1 MSRARS
7 RRDAEGRTPGGPT
20 LFGFSA
26 SDRGEKA
33 DLSLFRSFRNR
44 ARTAVSRSSSSYL
57 PALVTV
63 DTRLARGAVT
73 RGANAVVVGK
83 AVREAA
89 IFCDA
94 KNNPMDVDSGVHLE
108 PRRDS
113 DIPEI
118 DVLPKKTPACAGTYT
133 DFRAPRRNK
142 FALPPQ
148 PSVTRRAPGARRV
161 ASRPPCRG
169 TTAITATHISRTT
182 RTPFASSTTPGS
194 STRCANDP
202 RVARDLPVRP
212 RPSPRTPDDPA
223 PLLLPR
229 PQANV
234 RNYYLQFEE
243 QLAQRAAASAPAV
256 GGAAAAYHAQVNQVL
271 QRNLGG
277 VPAIGTMAYHLPPAG
292 YPGALPPG
300 VPAGMAYRQ
309 PPPGPPG
316 GYAAPKPF

>member
-1 MSRARS
+1 M
-7 RRDAEGRTPGGPT
+7 RRITRWLWIAESTWNRDVPRIFP
-20 LFGFSA
+20 
-26 SDRGEKA
+26 RH
-33 DLSLFRSFRNR
+33 FR
-44 ARTAVSRSSSSYL
+44 
-57 PALVTV
+57 
-63 DTRLARGAVT
+63 
-73 RGANAVVVGK
+73 
-83 AVREAA
+83 
-89 IFCDA
+89 I
-94 KNNPMDVDSGVHLE
+94 
-108 PRRDS
+108 
-113 DIPEI
+113 
-118 DVLPKKTPACAGTYT
+118 KTPACVGTYT

-142 FALPPQ
+142 FAVPPQ

-169 TTAITATHISRTT
+169 TTAITATRISRTT

-223 PLLLPR
+223 PSPR

-277 VPAIGTMAYHLPPAG
+277 CPIGTMAYHLPPAG

>member
-1 MSRARS
+1 MWIADATWNRDVTRILTRHFREKHRRVRAR
-7 RRDAEGRTPGGPT
+7 ALIFEP
-20 LFGFSA
+20 
-26 SDRGEKA
+26 RGEIN
-33 DLSLFRSFRNR
+33 S
-44 ARTAVSRSSSSYL
+44 V
-57 PALVTV
+57 
-63 DTRLARGAVT
+63 
-73 RGANAVVVGK
+73 
-83 AVREAA
+83 
-89 IFCDA
+89 
-94 KNNPMDVDSGVHLE
+94 
-108 PRRDS
+108 
-113 DIPEI
+113 
-118 DVLPKKTPACAGTYT
+118 
-133 DFRAPRRNK
+133 
-142 FALPPQ
+142 PPQ

-169 TTAITATHISRTT
+169 TTAITATRISRTT

-223 PLLLPR
+223 PLPPPR